1 MTLVLHLGNKT
12 CLTMVEQVG
21 TVLCLL
27 IRNIHINNFRLDFTK
42 NIPKVSP
49 KMKLCKGPLLSTHC
63 ETFSFSPVHINITE
77 TKALNL
83 SKYIYTE

>member
-27 IRNIHINNFRLDFTK
+27 IRNIHNINNF
-42 NIPKVSP
+42 PKVSP